1 MPTRSLFLVLSL
13 SAVGSL
19 HAADETKAARQ
30 IVDRAITAVGGAKR
44 LASQQSLSGTSRG
57 TIQLGD
63 AQHNIENSWTVQGLD
78 KLHWKSDLTAGDQ
91 TLNIVLVLDG
101 KRGWIQGNGQ
111 KSSELKADL
120 LTPLRQGFIG
130 LRLVETLTPLLD
142 RETKLAPLGELKV
155 DDTPTVGVK
164 VTRKGM
170 PEMDLY
176 FDKKTHLPAKA
187 EMRMTESGK
196 VEATYTAFFTEY
208 KKVAGQLVFTR
219 LTVKR
224 DDKIVLT
231 MLRSNIESKATATEG
246 TFGEP

>member
-1 MPTRSLFLVLSL
+1 MPTRSLLLVLGL
-13 SAVGSL
+13 SAVGSIL
-19 HAADETKAARQ
+19 GADETKAARR
-30 IVDRAITAVGGAKR
+30 IVDRALVAAGGAKL

-63 AQHNIENSWTVQGLD
+63 AQHTIENSWAVQGLD

-91 TLNIVLVLDG
+91 SLNIVLVLDG
-101 KRGWIQGNGQ
+101 KRGWIQGNGG
-111 KSSELKADL
+111 KSSELKGEL
-120 LTPLRQGFIG
+120 LTPLRQGFAA

-142 RETKLAPLGELKV
+142 RETTLTPLGELKV
-155 DDTPTVGVK
+155 DDAPTVGVK

-176 FDKKTHLPAKA
+176 FDKATHLPAKA
-187 EMRMTESGK
+187 ELRMTEAGK
-196 VEATYTAFFTEY
+196 VEATYAAFFTEY
-208 KKVAGQLVFTR
+208 KKVAGRLVFTR

-231 MLRSNIESKATATEG
+231 MLRSNLEAKAKAAEG
-246 TFGEP
+246 TFAEP

>member
-1 MPTRSLFLVLSL
+1 MRIRSLVLAFTL
-13 SAVGSL
+13 SIGSGVG
-19 HAADETKAARQ
+19 ADETKAARQ
-30 IVDRAITAVGGAKR
+30 IVDRALTAAGGAKL
-44 LASQQSLSGTSRG
+44 LASQQALSGTSRG

-63 AQHNIENSWTVQGLD
+63 TQHTIENTWTVQGLD

-91 TLNIVLVLDG
+91 ALNVVLVLDG

-111 KSSELKADL
+111 KSTELKADL
-120 LTPLRQGFIG
+120 LTPLRQGFIS

-187 EMRMTESGK
+187 EMRVTEAGK
-196 VEATYTAFFTEY
+196 VEATYAAFFTEY
-208 KKVAGQLVFTR
+208 KKVAGRLVFTR

-231 MLRSNIESKATATEG
+231 MLRSNIESKAKAADG